1 MGKARSEKA
10 WGKDVDEVTQRRAKT
25 AADKNQEV
33 IHLELCPR
41 PAGRNHPAGRR
52 FCRKLAV
59 PARIARRH
67 RQTKGG
73 SQDAAAPKKIS
84 SKNHHVIPGR
94 REASNP
100 ESRDSPMRNCASEVW
115 SFGSSR
121 NDGEPA
127 SGFREQLVDILPV
140 HQVIDPR
147 LQIIR
152 PAIAIIDVVGVLP
165 DVDAEDRGGAMN
177 QRVLSVGR
185 LGNLELAILYRQ
197 PRPPRTELADTG
209 GGEIGLEF
217 LEPAKVLGDLLLQA
231 AR

>member
-1 MGKARSEKA
+1 MPTGPRKARPYDRLRIK
-10 WGKDVDEVTQRRAKT
+10 
-25 AADKNQEV
+25 
-33 IHLELCPR
+33 PR
-41 PAGRNHPAGRR
+41 ISR
-52 FCRKLAV
+52 FPDAQL
-59 PARIARRH
+59 RIRGLVLR
-67 RQTKGG
+67 T
-73 SQDAAAPKKIS
+73 I
-84 SKNHHVIPGR
+84 
-94 REASNP
+94 
-100 ESRDSPMRNCASEVW
+100 
-115 SFGSSR
+115 R

-185 LGNLELAILYRQ
+185 LGNLELAVLHRQ
-197 PRPPRTELADTG
+197 PRPPRTELADAG